1 MDERYNAPAT
11 VNTSGA
17 GSNQSST
24 AGIAGR
30 VREQATAQLSKQKE
44 RATDG
49 LGSVADAVR
58 GTTEH
63 LRNNQHDK
71 VAQFAEQAAQQIDR
85 FSERLRN
92 KDVTELLDDAQE
104 LARRKPAMFIGGA
117 FALGLIGARFM
128 KSSAAT
134 NSSDRDWRRDL
145 PTPYDPGGNTY
156 RSASQGTSSSYRGTA
171 VGTMGTSSSTR
182 GNAGTNNPGR
192 ENY

>member
-1 MDERYNAPAT
+1 MSNA
-11 VNTSGA
+11 SGT
-17 GSNQSST
+17 GNNQSGT

-30 VREQATAQLSKQKE
+30 VREQAAAQLSKQKD

-58 GTTEH
+58 GTTAH

-71 VAQFAEQAAQQIDR
+71 VAQFAEQAAQQIDK
-85 FSERLRN
+85 FSEQLRN
-92 KDVTELLDDAQE
+92 KDVAELLDDAQQ

-128 KSSAAT
+128 KSSASS
-134 NSSDRDWRRDL
+134 NSSERDWRRDV

-156 RSASQGTSSSYRGTA
+156 RSPSQVDGSSYGSGAAGTA
-171 VGTMGTSSSTR
+171 GSTHGIA
-182 GNAGTNNPGR
+182 GNDKFGR